1 MNSAKITACVW
12 KAGFPN
18 LPLCPSCFRLR
29 RRKTSAKCSQI
40 FLQQRNGVT
49 VMVQLLIVD
58 DEPLVQ
64 IGIRSMLNWESMG
77 IEIAGTATNGR
88 QAYDIILE
96 KHPEIVITD
105 IKMPIMDGMQLIEK
119 CQSQEHPPLFILLTS
134 YEEFALVKQAISYQ
148 VLDYLVKL
156 ELTEDVLNAVIQK
169 ALGIL
174 EKERKQAAIPETGSD
189 LSLLQDNFYI
199 RLLLKY

>member
-1 MNSAKITACVW
+1 
-12 KAGFPN
+12 
-18 LPLCPSCFRLR
+18 
-29 RRKTSAKCSQI
+29 
-40 FLQQRNGVT
+40 
-49 VMVQLLIVD
+49 MVQLLIVD

-156 ELTEDVLNAVIQK
+156 ELTEDVLNAPSRNGSRHSGK
-169 ALGIL
+169 R
-174 EKERKQAAIPETGSD
+174 EKTGSHPGNRFR
-189 LSLLQDNFYI
+189 SLLI
-199 RLLLKY
+199 AG

>member
-1 MNSAKITACVW
+1 
-12 KAGFPN
+12 
-18 LPLCPSCFRLR
+18 
-29 RRKTSAKCSQI
+29 
-40 FLQQRNGVT
+40 
-49 VMVQLLIVD
+49 MVQLLIVD

-156 ELTEDVLNAVIQK
+156 EQIGRAHV
-169 ALGIL
+169 
-174 EKERKQAAIPETGSD
+174 
-189 LSLLQDNFYI
+189 
-199 RLLLKY
+199 

>member
-1 MNSAKITACVW
+1 
-12 KAGFPN
+12 
-18 LPLCPSCFRLR
+18 
-29 RRKTSAKCSQI
+29 
-40 FLQQRNGVT
+40 
-49 VMVQLLIVD
+49 MVQLLIVD

-119 CQSQEHPPLFILLTS
+119 CQSQEHPPGR
-134 YEEFALVKQAISYQ
+134 
-148 VLDYLVKL
+148 
-156 ELTEDVLNAVIQK
+156 N
-169 ALGIL
+169 
-174 EKERKQAAIPETGSD
+174 GS
-189 LSLLQDNFYI
+189 SCQ
-199 RLLLKY
+199 RPGPRPCRRSC